1 MFNLDEFFGYWYS
14 VGFWKITRVFWY
26 FLTFEFVRYVGLE
39 FFVLIVY
46 RLNGKKRARRWEAAR
61 QALWNENPLISII
74 APGKNEGKHIYKL
87 VKSLN
92 EQTYRN
98 VEIIIV
104 DDGSDDKTPIIGR
117 SLEKAGL
124 IDLFIRND
132 ARGGK
137 ASGANVAMRY
147 CKGKIVL
154 HMDADCSF
162 DHDAVENILVPFY
175 MDEKIGGVGGNV
187 KIREA
192 DTLCSKLQSIE
203 YLKTISTGRIVTSYL
218 GIYRIISGAF
228 GAFRMD
234 ALRQVGGWDIGPG
247 LDGDITVK
255 LRKSGYRIHF
265 EPSAVCLTTG
275 PKKFSVLWKQ
285 RSRWSRSIVRFRLR
299 KHRDVMLPHQNFN
312 WSNYI
317 GFVENIFYNIV
328 LDFKW
333 FVYFFDVAIHYSRF
347 LEIILPFNLIL
358 YTITGYLQMWA
369 IYMFSERKKQEMKL
383 LPYVPFM
390 IFYVALFLRSCQT
403 LAYLREL
410 LFKTSYKDP
419 WNPQKSSYQAAKY
432 GY

>member
-1 MFNLDEFFGYWYS
+1 MFNLDEFLGYWYS
-14 VGFWKITRVFWY
+14 VGFWKMTRVFWY
-26 FLTFEFVRYVGLE
+26 FLAFEFMRYVGLE
-39 FFVLIVY
+39 YFVLFMFW
-46 RLNGKKRARRWEAAR
+46 LNRKKRARRWEAAKK
-61 QALWNENPLISII
+61 ALWNENPLISII

-162 DHDAVENILVPFY
+162 DHDAVENILIPFY

-192 DTLCSKLQSIE
+192 DTLPAKLQAIE

-228 GAFRMD
+228 GAFRME
-234 ALRQVGGWDIGPG
+234 ALQQVGGWDIGPG

-255 LRKSGYRIHF
+255 LRKSGYKIHF
-265 EPSAVCLTTG
+265 EHTAVCLTTG
-275 PKKFSVLWKQ
+275 PKKFSALWKQ

-299 KHRDVMLPHQNFN
+299 KHRDVMLPHQNFK
-312 WSNYI
+312 WSNFI

-333 FVYFFDVAIHYSRF
+333 FIYFFDVAINYSRF
-347 LEIILPFNLIL
+347 LDIILPFNLVL
-358 YTITGYLQMWA
+358 YTLTGYMQMFT
-369 IYMFSERKKQEMKL
+369 IYMFSERRKQEMKL

-390 IFYVALFLRSCQT
+390 IFYVAMFLRTCQT
-403 LAYLREL
+403 MAYIREL
-410 LFKTSYKDP
+410 LFKTSYQDP
-419 WNPQKSSYQAAKY
+419 WNPQKSSHQAVVH